1 MQTQSN
7 PLAAE
12 WHRPVWIALLVAA
25 SVAFSLGF
33 ACATP
38 IAAFAAIAALTMSRR
53 DSLLLVCLVW
63 FTNQALGFGVLHYPW
78 TVNSLAWGAGLG
90 IIALLSVLGAE
101 FSTKQSVAL
110 NGIVASTVAF
120 LSAFGIYEGLLFV
133 ASMISQS
140 GLADYAPTIVGRIFA
155 INTIAFIGLL
165 VANRLAVS
173 AGLVPEQRRQ
183 LVLTGSRN

>member
-1 MQTQSN
+1 
-7 PLAAE
+7 
-12 WHRPVWIALLVAA
+12 
-25 SVAFSLGF
+25 
-33 ACATP
+33 
-38 IAAFAAIAALTMSRR
+38 
-53 DSLLLVCLVW
+53 
-63 FTNQALGFGVLHYPW
+63 
-78 TVNSLAWGAGLG
+78 
-90 IIALLSVLGAE
+90 LLSRSQQELRQNLLGAE